1 MSAWQ
6 GKSKGT
12 PLGYRIFVWVLK
24 TFGVLPAY
32 FLLRFVVL
40 YYFFFSYR
48 ASRQIYLLYRHRL
61 GYSWFSSLTKLY
73 KNYFLLGQSLI
84 DKVVLMAGIKNNFS
98 FDFDGEENLRQIAA
112 MQKGGILLS
121 AHIGNWDIAGHL
133 FTRLETPINIVLYD
147 GEHEQIKQYLDGVT
161 GKRSVN
167 IILIKE
173 DLSHI
178 YAISD
183 AFGKNELV
191 CMHADRFLEGN
202 KTMNID
208 FLGEEARFPIG
219 PFQLAS
225 TFKVPVS
232 FVFAVKES
240 KLHYH
245 FFASEIKD
253 YSNIAKKE
261 LVQYMLTDYAA
272 AMEEKLKQYPEQ
284 WFNYYN
290 FWEQKKDDNN

>member
-1 MSAWQ
+1 MAAWQ

-40 YYFFFSYR
+40 YYFFFSFK
-48 ASRQIYLLYRHRL
+48 ASRQIYVLYRYKL
-61 GYSWFSSLTKLY
+61 GYTWFSSITKLY
-73 KNYFLLGQSLI
+73 KNYFLLGQSII
-84 DKVVLMAGIKNNFS
+84 DKVVVMSGIKNKFS
-98 FDFDGEENLRQIAA
+98 FNFDGEENLRKIAA
-112 MQKGGILLS
+112 LQKGGILLS
-121 AHIGNWDIAGHL
+121 AHIGNWDVAGHL
-133 FTRLETPINIVLYD
+133 FKRLETRINIVLYD
-147 GEHEQIKQYLDGVT
+147 GEHEQIKKYLEGVT
-161 GKRSVN
+161 GKRNVN
-167 IILIKE
+167 IIVIKN

-183 AFGKNELV
+183 AFTKNELV

-202 KTMNID
+202 KTLTTN
-208 FLGEEARFPIG
+208 FLGSPAKFPMG
-219 PFQLAS
+219 PFLLAS

-245 FFASEIKD
+245 FFASKIKD
-253 YSNIAKKE
+253 YSTFAKNEVIKE
-261 LVQYMLTDYAA
+261 MLNDYAEE
-272 AMEEKLKQYPEQ
+272 MENKVKQYPEQ

-290 FWEQKKDDNN
+290 FWK

>member
-1 MSAWQ
+1 MSLWH

-40 YYFFFSYR
+40 YYFFFSVK
-48 ASRQIYLLYRHRL
+48 ASRQIYLLYRRKL
-61 GYSWFSSLTKLY
+61 GYNLFTSIIKLY
-73 KNYFLLGQSLI
+73 KNYFLLGQSII
-84 DKVVLMAGIKNNFS
+84 DKVVVMSEIKNKFS
-98 FDFDGEENLRQIAA
+98 FDFDGEENLRKITA

-121 AHIGNWDIAGHL
+121 AHIGNWDVAGHL
-133 FTRLETPINIVLYD
+133 FKRLETRINIVLYD
-147 GEHEQIKQYLDGVT
+147 GEHEQIKEYLDGVT
-161 GKRSVN
+161 GKPSVN
-167 IILIKE
+167 IIVIKN

-178 YAISD
+178 YAIND
-183 AFGKNELV
+183 AFANNELV

-202 KTMNID
+202 KTLTAD
-208 FLGEEARFPIG
+208 FLGKPAKFPMG
-219 PFQLAS
+219 PFLLAAK
-225 TFKVPVS
+225 FKVPVS

-253 YSNIAKKE
+253 YSKSAKE
-261 LVQYMLTDYAA
+261 FIMQEMLNDYAKE
-272 AMEEKLKQYPEQ
+272 MEKKLKQYPEQ

-290 FWEQKKDDNN
+290 FWQ